1 MKKLI
6 AIDLDGTLLSSN
18 IEISEEN
25 VQAIQKAQ
33 EAGHVV
39 MICSGRAPEDI
50 KTVIAQTPLKCPV
63 AGSNGTMVLAD
74 NKLLSQISIDKNNVK
89 SVANIL
95 NEKKYPFK
103 IYSSQGIFVASTWT
117 ERMLAFLEQNQE
129 VSKGL
134 TPKEYK
140 FMTEQPKETD
150 SIKIFDHIDDVL
162 NKENIAI
169 QKFFIPTI
177 SGKTELIS
185 TLKEIDGIS
194 ITTSGPFNIEIMDTN
209 GHKGNGIK
217 VMAEY
222 YNIPIEN
229 TVAIGD
235 NFNDVPMLEV
245 AGLSVAMGN
254 ADPSVKDIADVV
266 TLTNNEHGVAH
277 AIEKYVLTNN

>member
-18 IEISEEN
+18 IEISNEN
-25 VQAIQKAQ
+25 VEAIQKAQ
-33 EAGHVV
+33 QAGHVV

-50 KTVIAQTPLKCPV
+50 KQLIDQTPLDCPV
-63 AGSNGTMVLAD
+63 AGSNGTKVLAD
-74 NKLLSQISIDKNNVK
+74 GKLLSQISIDKEHVK
-89 SVANIL
+89 KVAAIL

-103 IYSSQGIFVASTWT
+103 LYTSHGILVASTWT

-129 VSKGL
+129 FSKGL

-140 FMTEQPKETD
+140 FLTEQPKETD
-150 SIKIFDHIDDVL
+150 TIKVFDEIEEVL
-162 NKENIAI
+162 KIEEIAI

-177 SGKTELIS
+177 SGKDELIA
-185 TLKEIDGIS
+185 TLKAIEGIS

-222 YNIPIEN
+222 FNIPIEN

-235 NFNDVPMLEV
+235 NFNDVPMLEA
-245 AGLSVAMGN
+245 AGLSIAMGN
-254 ADPSVKDIADVV
+254 ADPTVKDIADVV

-277 AIEKYVLTNN
+277 AIETYVLEK